1 MSNGKRSYIHRDVYE
16 YYFGEIPDGYDVHH
30 KDGDRSNND
39 IGNLEIYTKSEHGK
53 VDMEDER

>member
-1 MSNGKRSYIHRDVYE
+1 MHRDVYE
-16 YYFGEIPDGYDVHH
+16 YYYGEIPDGYDVHH

-53 VDMEDER
+53 VTWKMKGKKQQ